1 MVASHDADAR
11 RELQNEIEAFLQ
23 GLEHPVL
30 VEEGVEL
37 LDLTAAEWRCAVEF
51 GKVMFHAWNPG
62 RSMARR
68 VEEIAYRDRGRLG
81 LFVRKPGGRE
91 TITLELREL
100 DRSPAR
106 ASRAEGRTQFR
117 QALAAMLKQE
127 YRGWQLEHVSTR
139 SDREHSFSAWYTRGL
154 ARQGRTGWAFLGLS
168 PEEGPAAG
176 DAVLAFGLIWLDWLR
191 SQAGRI
197 TIPGLRLFLPPT
209 AIKLTAQRVA
219 WLNQRAVQ
227 IELCEWQPGQA
238 HPRPVDARDVG
249 NVETHLAPHSQR
261 QALIE
266 GHRERLR
273 DLLGEYFERV
283 QIVPEASGM
292 TLSLRVL
299 GLEIAR
305 VEGQLAPR
313 IYFGLEGSW
322 RRLGR
327 ENQDELRRFVGRVLE
342 LRRAASP
349 EPQHEFYRLQSERWL
364 ESLLVADITR
374 LDPDLSPAYVY
385 PQVPAFAA
393 GDRSVLDI
401 LGVTR
406 QGRLAVMELKLSEE
420 INLPMQALD
429 YWLRVKQLN
438 EGGRFT
444 AQGYFPG
451 VELSPAPPRLYLV
464 APEFRFHSTTGR
476 LLRYFDPIVEVVQV
490 GLSDRWREGL
500 RIPLHRDQRAAP
512 CSPPIDGGN

>member
-1 MVASHDADAR
+1 MVPPRDADALG
-11 RELQNEIEAFLQ
+11 ELQSEIETFLQ

-37 LDLTAAEWRCAVEF
+37 LDLTATEWRCAIEF
-51 GKVMFHAWNPG
+51 GKLMFHAWNPG
-62 RSMARR
+62 RSIARR

-81 LFVRKPGGRE
+81 LFVRKVGGRE

-106 ASRAEGRTQFR
+106 TGREEARKRFR

-127 YRGWQLEHVSTR
+127 YRGWQWERVSTR

-168 PEEGPAAG
+168 GEEAPAAG
-176 DAVLAFGLIWLDWLR
+176 DVVLAFGLIWLDWLR
-191 SQAGRI
+191 SQAERI
-197 TIPGLRLFLPPT
+197 TIPGLKLFLPPA

-219 WLNQRAVQ
+219 CLNQRAVQ
-227 IELCEWQPGQA
+227 IQICEWQPGQA
-238 HPRPVDARDVG
+238 HPRPVDVQDVG
-249 NVETHLAPHSQR
+249 NVETHLAPHGQG
-261 QALIE
+261 QALVE
-266 GHRERLR
+266 RHRELLR
-273 DLLGEYFERV
+273 GLLGEHFERV

-313 IYFGLEGSW
+313 VYFGLEGSW

-327 ENQDELRRFVGRVLE
+327 DNQDELRAFLGRVLE
-342 LRRAASP
+342 VRRAASP
-349 EPQHEFYRLQSERWL
+349 DPQHEFYRLQGERWL
-364 ESLLVADITR
+364 ESLLVGDITR

-393 GDRSVLDI
+393 GDRGVLDI

-420 INLPMQALD
+420 INLPIQALD
-429 YWLRVKQLN
+429 YWQRVKGLN
-438 EGGRFT
+438 EDRRFSS
-444 AQGYFPG
+444 QGYFPG
-451 VELSPAPPRLYLV
+451 LQLSPAPPLLYLV
-464 APEFRFHSTTGR
+464 APEFRFHSSTGR
-476 LLRYFDPIVEVVQV
+476 LLRYFDPCVEVVQI

-500 RIPLHRDQRAAP
+500 RIPFRRDQRAAP
-512 CSPPIDGGN
+512 